1 MHITVQ
7 QRDITSNQLTSLHDA
22 NVILSHV
29 QHLMCTKYGIH
40 HATIQ
45 IEPQEEMIEQCHV
58 HSDHEHQLTIKK
70 KHCSPTLC
78 N

>member
-1 MHITVQ
+1 MHMTVTN
-7 QRDITSNQLTSLHDA
+7 RDLASNRVTSLHDA
-22 NVILSHV
+22 NVILSQV

-45 IEPQEEMIEQCHV
+45 IEPQEEMMEQCHV
-58 HSDHEHQLTIKK
+58 HSHDDHQLTITK
-70 KHCSPTLC
+70 KHCAPSLC